1 MSEANKFQERE
12 IQEAIISAEQKAERS
27 TEKKVTIRH
36 AENLILA
43 GVDELIIMR
52 SLELLRKEFEEIR
65 SNMIKPILGESYV
78 SRTKVF
84 RLMEEEKIEAVNLAI
99 RKQHQEIRERAAKNL
114 LKNDVDM
121 LVIMKGTGLTK
132 EEIEKIKS
140 NILTT
145 K

>member
-1 MSEANKFQERE
+1 
-12 IQEAIISAEQKAERS
+12 
-27 TEKKVTIRH
+27 
-36 AENLILA
+36 
-43 GVDELIIMR
+43 
-52 SLELLRKEFEEIR
+52 
-65 SNMIKPILGESYV
+65 
-78 SRTKVF
+78 
-84 RLMEEEKIEAVNLAI
+84 MEEEKIEAVNLAI

-140 NILTT
+140 NMLTT